1 MMPLIFEA
9 DDLAL
14 RLPNRPGAMAALL
27 RAFDDAGVALHGLCG
42 VVAGE
47 LDVDHFLVDDPAA
60 AEAAASRAAA
70 SDTRLR
76 RVVVVELRRLGVDA
90 VEVVERIA
98 AAGISVDLVYLAS
111 NGALVL
117 GVDDLATA
125 RATLRLLPGAA
136 GGEGME
142 A

>member
-14 RLPNRPGAMAALL
+14 RLPNRPGAMATLI

-47 LDVDHFLVDDPAA
+47 LDVDHFLVDDPTA
-60 AEAAASRAAA
+60 AEAAATRAGA

-76 RVVVVELRRLGVDA
+76 RVVVVELRRLDVDA
-90 VEVVERIA
+90 VEVLDGIA
-98 AAGISVDLVYLAS
+98 AAGIGVDLIYLAS

-117 GVDDLATA
+117 GVDDMATALAT
-125 RATLRLLPGAA
+125 LEPMSGA
-136 GGEGME
+136 ED
-142 A
+142 

>member
-1 MMPLIFEA
+1 MMPPVFET

-47 LDVDHFLVDDPAA
+47 LDVDHFLVENPAA
-60 AEAAASRAAA
+60 AREAAMHVGASELH
-70 SDTRLR
+70 LR
-76 RVVVVELRRLGVDA
+76 RVLVVELRRLGIDA
-90 VEVVERIA
+90 VEVLERIA
-98 AAGISVDLVYLAS
+98 AAGVSVDLVYLAS

-117 GVDDLATA
+117 GVDDLDAA
-125 RATLRLLPGAA
+125 RSGLVGVVGAV
-136 GGEGME
+136 EGDRG
-142 A
+142 